1 MSIDP
6 IHKKLKERM
15 EHMSIFE
22 DIMKPRAYIDTGLMA
37 LNYILSL
44 KTTGGFPQGRI
55 IEIYGP
61 ESCGKS
67 TLGYCCLAHAQKQ
80 GAIVMLI
87 DSEGVFDKEQ
97 AERCDVD
104 PSTLI
109 YIPPID
115 ARTIFKYIAE
125 TIDTLYVKG
134 TETRPLL
141 IVQDSVASSSLY
153 TSIESMGKD
162 PQAELARILSLN
174 FNKINLLVTTHPVT
188 YIGLNQIRITSKG
201 GNIFVEESPG
211 GRALK
216 FYSSIRIKMKREKE
230 WTENGETVGI
240 MASAIT
246 TKNKTERFGYKCTI
260 PIRFDIGVD
269 ALTSLL
275 DLAKDTG
282 VMKVA
287 GAYLKWKDDSK
298 FKKDWYTVIQNDPI
312 LRKEL
317 EEEIAVAIGETIER
331 TPVTEADDFMKET
344 WEGDSKDEES
354 TSDR

>member
-1 MSIDP
+1 MATDP
-6 IHKKLKERM
+6 MYKKLKERM
-15 EHMSIFE
+15 SNLTIFE
-22 DIMKPRAYIDTGLMA
+22 DIMKPRAYINTGLIPF
-37 LNYILSL
+37 NYILSL
-44 KTTGGFPQGRI
+44 KTSGGFPLGRI
-55 IEIYGP
+55 IEVYGP

-67 TLGYCCLAHAQKQ
+67 TLGYCCIAQAQ
-80 GAIVMLI
+80 RDGAYTMLI

-97 AERCDVD
+97 AERCGVD
-104 PSTLI
+104 PAHLL
-109 YIPPID
+109 YLPPTD

-125 TIDTLYVKG
+125 TIDTLYIQG

-230 WTENGETVGI
+230 WTENGETIGI
-240 MASAIT
+240 IASAIT

-269 ALTSLL
+269 TLSSLI
-275 DLAKDTG
+275 DLAKETG
-282 VMKVA
+282 IIKVA
-287 GAYLKWKDDSK
+287 GPYLKWKDESK
-298 FKKDWYTVIQNDPI
+298 FKKDWYTTLADDPM
-312 LRKEL
+312 LKKEL
-317 EEEIAVAIGETIER
+317 EEEISVAIGETIER
-331 TPVTEADDFMKET
+331 TPVSESEDFSKESWKGEST
-344 WEGDSKDEES
+344 GEES
-354 TSDR
+354 TDNR